1 VSPSIKKA
9 RQGSNRSR
17 AAKAAVL
24 VSALAALSLQARA
37 QTGAYGGNPGALA
50 DFNNDGKLDLAWTDA
65 SSGAAVYLGNGDGSF
80 RYSTF
85 LAVPDADVCTGS
97 AAADFNGD
105 GQSDVVLE
113 CLSNSSPAVELAVFF
128 GKGNGQFSSPLIISL
143 GLMDSPRSLLVGD
156 VNGDGRP
163 DLVASGLVSGS
174 SFASVSVFLN
184 NGDGTFTAGQSFA
197 AGSVAAS
204 FLADLTGDG
213 KLDLVITRGNGDVEV
228 FQGKG
233 DGTFLKPGVQ
243 YPMTQGMN
251 SLALADFNGD
261 GRPDLAA
268 CGFLGANSNVA
279 KGSAYALA
287 FGQNGGFGVPQV
299 HPGTGKHSACTSV
312 VAADFNGDGKMDF
325 ALSAWD
331 ESAAAGLTVFLGK
344 GDGTFSAP
352 ANYGVLQQG
361 HMIVGDLNG
370 DGKPDILILEAVQ
383 TAINKGNGTFKI
395 IASGI

>member
-1 VSPSIKKA
+1 MPIFAS
-9 RQGSNRSR
+9 
-17 AAKAAVL
+17 L
-24 VSALAALSLQARA
+24 ALTVPARA
-37 QTGAYGGNPGALA
+37 QVGNFAGNPGALA
-50 DFNNDGKLDLAWTDA
+50 DFNGDGKLDLVWSNTEAT
-65 SSGAAVYLGNGDGSF
+65 GAANVYLGNGDGTFAFPSF
-80 RYSTF
+80 LGLPSGYDGCSG
-85 LAVPDADVCTGS
+85 LVAIDL
-97 AAADFNGD
+97 NGD
-105 GQSDVVLE
+105 GKADIALNCIPPSGSYALVI
-113 CLSNSSPAVELAVFF
+113 FY
-128 GKGNGQFSSPLIISL
+128 GKGDGTFSSPWILNS
-143 GLMDSPRSLLVGD
+143 GTFYHGESLLVGD
-156 VNGDGRP
+156 VNGDGEP
-163 DLVASGLVSGS
+163 DLVATGRLFPGYDTV
-174 SFASVSVFLN
+174 AVFLN

-197 AGSVAAS
+197 AGSIAAS
-204 FLADLTGDG
+204 LLADLTGDG
-213 KLDLVITRGNGDVEV
+213 KLDLLITRGNGNVEV

-344 GDGTFSAP
+344 GNGTFSAP
-352 ANYGVLQQG
+352 VNYGVIQQG

-370 DGKPDILILEAVQ
+370 DGKPDILILEGLQ